1 MEKIANVPSIY
12 LHNVASERRS
22 GSSKNKKKTDSDS
35 DPVAEDS
42 QILSV

>member
-22 GSSKNKKKTDSDS
+22 GSSKNKITDSDS
-35 DPVAEDS
+35 DPVG
-42 QILSV
+42 